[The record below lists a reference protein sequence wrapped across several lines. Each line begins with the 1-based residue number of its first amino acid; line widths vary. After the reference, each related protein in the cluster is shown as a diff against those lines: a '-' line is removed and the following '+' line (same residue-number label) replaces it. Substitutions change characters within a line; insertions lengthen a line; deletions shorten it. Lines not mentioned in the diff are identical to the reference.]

1 MPWQGEGAP
10 PLPAGYY
17 MVRELEQI
25 TKYEI
30 PPSTRNLLDEKRIIA
45 IELFDEILMSAVG
58 VHVHEASI

>member
-1 MPWQGEGAP
+1 MPFTGEGAP

-30 PPSTRNLLDEKRIIA
+30 SSSVRSLLPEK
-45 IELFDEILMSAVG
+45 
-58 VHVHEASI
+58 